1 MHLEILFLFQNKT
14 QYPGAALLFPHSY
27 NKIKLFVS
35 KHEVLHKKQN
45 KLKHTFYYHNDQYR
59 F

>member
-1 MHLEILFLFQNKT
+1 MLFLFQNKT

-45 KLKHTFYYHNDQYR
+45 KLKHTFYYHNDQYK